1 MSFDPARTTSRPW
14 SRPRTSTR
22 LARVAAIA
30 LATALTTGCSLMG
43 GSSEPDR
50 PSGSDGTTGGTVVLV
65 THDSWYLPKKVIRS
79 FEQQSGYTLEVQ
91 SAGDAGTLTNKLV
104 LTADDPTGDVA
115 FGVDNTF
122 ASRALDAGVFDTAG
136 VTPAPGADAFALP
149 DGSDRLLPVDHASVC
164 VNIDTTWFADHD
176 LTPPQTLDDLIK
188 PDYRDLFV
196 VPGASTSSPGMAF
209 LLATIAA
216 YGDAW
221 PDYWASLM
229 DNGTEL
235 VPGWTEA
242 YEGQFT
248 QGGGEGTRPIVV
260 SYDSSPAFTVSKG
273 ETTTA
278 ALLDTCFQQVE
289 YAGVLA
295 GAQNPDGARAFLEFL
310 ESPEVQ
316 QELPESMYVF
326 PVRDGTPLPTQW
338 ATFAQQPTDPAT
350 LDPADIAAHRSDWLT
365 TWTEVTTR

>member
-1 MSFDPARTTSRPW
+1 MSFVPARGSTTSRTAT
-14 SRPRTSTR
+14 RLTR
-22 LARVAAIA
+22 LAAIVA
-30 LATALTTGCSLMG
+30 ATALTASCSLMG
-43 GSSEPDR
+43 GSTEPDR
-50 PSGSDGTTGGTVVLV
+50 PDGSSGDTSAGGTVVLV
-65 THDSWYLPKKVIRS
+65 THDSWFLPKPVIRS
-79 FEQQSGYTLEVQ
+79 FEQESGYTLQVQ

-136 VTPAPGADAFALP
+136 VDLAPGAGNYALP
-149 DGSDRLLPVDHASVC
+149 DGADRLIPVDHASVC

-176 LTPPQTLDDLIK
+176 LTPPQTLDDLVD
-188 PDYRDLFV
+188 PAYRDLFV
-196 VPGASTSSPGMAF
+196 IPGASTSSPGMAF

-216 YGDAW
+216 YGDGW
-221 PDYWASLM
+221 PDYWAKLM
-229 DNGTEL
+229 DNGAEL

-242 YEGQFT
+242 YEGEFS
-248 QGGGEGTRPIVV
+248 QGGGNGSKPIVV

-273 ETTTA
+273 VTTTA

-295 GAQNPDGARAFLEFL
+295 GAQNPDGARALLEFL

-316 QELPESMYVF
+316 QVLPESMYVF
-326 PVRDGTPLPTQW
+326 PVRDGTELPAEW
-338 ATFAQQPTDPAT
+338 ARFAQQPTDPAT
-350 LDPADIAAHRSDWLT
+350 LDPAEIAANRSDWLT